1 MLDLPVCNNLYESGS
16 VGAGLS
22 GAVEESRA
30 GLREGRLGRGLARG
44 AGTLAAGTVQVLI
57 AI

>member
-1 MLDLPVCNNLYESGS
+1 M
-16 VGAGLS
+16 GAGLS